1 MRRARKE
8 IASCNTITSAYW
20 LAKPD
25 FEGSVGTGR
34 RGAPGA
40 PAALEYSFAG
50 SRWEKTMSEQG
61 TGPGTAPTVQLGD
74 ELSVSAIGFGAM
86 ALTPV
91 YGEVDDTESLATLQR
106 TVDLG
111 VTFIDTANIYGGGNN
126 EKLIARLLADR
137 RDEVTLATKF
147 GITGNPAD
155 RSAGRLKA
163 RGDAAYVRQSI
174 DESLQRLQ
182 TDVVDL
188 YYMHRRDPDVPIEET
203 VGAMAELVAA
213 GKVRHLGL
221 SEVTAD
227 ELRAAVAVHPIAA
240 VQSEWSIW
248 SRDVE
253 SNVVPAAAELGV
265 GFVPYSPLGR
275 GFLTGTIRS
284 AADLS
289 APNDFRRRMPRF
301 SEGAFDANLAVVAAV
316 QAVAHQQGVTAAQ
329 VALAWLRYRGEALG
343 VVSVPIPGTRRAQRV
358 EENLGSLSVTL
369 APEQLDALDAAG
381 AAVSGDRSFDMTWV
395 SGGRE

>member
-1 MRRARKE
+1 M
-8 IASCNTITSAYW
+8 TSAT
-20 LAKPD
+20 P
-25 FEGSVGTGR
+25 V
-34 RGAPGA
+34 
-40 PAALEYSFAG
+40 
-50 SRWEKTMSEQG
+50 
-61 TGPGTAPTVQLGD
+61 PTVTLGD
-74 ELSVSAIGFGAM
+74 ELTVSAIGFGAM

-91 YGEVDDTESLATLQR
+91 YGEVDDAESLATLQR

-111 VTFIDTANIYGGGNN
+111 VTFIDTANVYGGGNN
-126 EKLIARLLADR
+126 EKLIAKLLADR

-147 GITGNPAD
+147 GIQGNPAERAAD
-155 RSAGRLKA
+155 QIAV
-163 RGDAAYVRQSI
+163 RGDAEYVRQAI

-188 YYMHRRDPDVPIEET
+188 YYMHRRDKTVPIEET

-221 SEVTAD
+221 SEVTAE

-253 SNVVPAAAELGV
+253 LNVVPTAAEFGV

-275 GFLTGTIRS
+275 GFLTGTVRS

-289 APNDFRRRMPRF
+289 SPTDFRKTMPRF
-301 SEGAFDANLAVVAAV
+301 SEGALDANLAVVDVVTSVAA
-316 QAVAHQQGVTAAQ
+316 QQGATAAQ
-329 VALAWLRYRGEALG
+329 VALAWLRYRADALG
-343 VVSVPIPGTRRAQRV
+343 VASVPIPGTRRAERV
-358 EENLGSLSVTL
+358 SENLGSLSVTL
-369 APEQLDALDAAG
+369 APEQLDALNAAG
-381 AAVSGDRSFDMTWV
+381 AAVSGNRFSDMSFV

>member
-1 MRRARKE
+1 M
-8 IASCNTITSAYW
+8 TSAN
-20 LAKPD
+20 
-25 FEGSVGTGR
+25 SV
-34 RGAPGA
+34 
-40 PAALEYSFAG
+40 PAV
-50 SRWEKTMSEQG
+50 T
-61 TGPGTAPTVQLGD
+61 LGD

-86 ALTPV
+86 ALTHV
-91 YGEVDDTESLATLQR
+91 YGEVDDAEALATLNR
-106 TVDLG
+106 CVDLG

-147 GITGNPAD
+147 GITANPAD
-155 RSAGRLKA
+155 LAAGGLNA
-163 RGDAAYVRQSI
+163 RGDAAYVHQCI

-188 YYMHRRDPDVPIEET
+188 YYMHRRDVNVPIEET

-253 SNVVPAAAELGV
+253 RNVVPAAAELGV

-289 APNDFRRRMPRF
+289 STDFRRNIPRYA
-301 SEGAFDANLAVVAAV
+301 EGALDANLAVVEV
-316 QAVAHQQGVTAAQ
+316 VKSVADQQGATAAQ
-329 VALAWLRYRGEALG
+329 VALAWLRYRADALG
-343 VVSVPIPGTRRAQRV
+343 VASVPIPGTRRAARV
-358 EENLGSLSVTL
+358 EENLGSLSVNLTP
-369 APEQLDALDAAG
+369 AQLDTLNAA
-381 AAVSGDRSFDMTWV
+381 AASVTGHRLKEMGWV
-395 SGGRE
+395 SAGRE

>member
-1 MRRARKE
+1 MDNAH
-8 IASCNTITSAYW
+8 
-20 LAKPD
+20 
-25 FEGSVGTGR
+25 SV
-34 RGAPGA
+34 
-40 PAALEYSFAG
+40 
-50 SRWEKTMSEQG
+50 
-61 TGPGTAPTVQLGD
+61 PTVELGD
-74 ELSVSAIGFGAM
+74 KLTVSAIGFGAM

-91 YGEVDDTESLATLQR
+91 YGDVDDDESLATLHR
-106 TVDLG
+106 CLDLG
-111 VTFIDTANIYGGGNN
+111 VTFIDTANIYGNGDN
-126 EKLIARLLADR
+126 ERLIARLLADR

-155 RSAGRLKA
+155 RAAGRPNI
-163 RGDAAYVRQSI
+163 RGDAAYVRQCL

-188 YYMHRRDPDVPIEET
+188 YYMHRRDTTVPIEET

-253 SNVVPAAAELGV
+253 RNVVPAAADLGV

-275 GFLTGTIRS
+275 GFLAGAVRS
-284 AADLS
+284 SADLS
-289 APNDFRRRMPRF
+289 SSNDFRRNMPRF
-301 SEGAFDANLAVVAAV
+301 RDDALEANLAVVDVVTAIAE
-316 QAVAHQQGVTAAQ
+316 QQGATPAQ
-329 VALAWLRYRGEALG
+329 VALAWLRHRADELG
-343 VVSVPIPGTRRAQRV
+343 VAAVPIPGTRRASRV
-358 EENLGSLSVTL
+358 EENLGSLAVTL
-369 APEQLDALDAAG
+369 TGEQREALAAAG
-381 AAVSGDRSFDMTWV
+381 AAVSGNRFEDMNWV
-395 SGGRE
+395 SAGRE